1 MLARPVRID
10 FSSQPCSA
18 RPASKRSSR
27 WYSWRARLFSATVP
41 PPFALS
47 LSGFFLPMAALS
59 QFAARFGAAGTPRS
73 TAGIRMPTVQRSALV
88 EHSAARMFALV
99 NDIAAYPRRFDWC
112 ESAQVLEA
120 DDERVVARL
129 DLGFGALRTWF
140 TTENTLSPP
149 HHIAM
154 ALRAGPF
161 KRLEGHWRFHALD
174 ESACKVTLT
183 LDFEPQSRLLA
194 PAMALGFQGLADR
207 MVDDFVRVADR
218 GAE

>member
-1 MLARPVRID
+1 
-10 FSSQPCSA
+10 
-18 RPASKRSSR
+18 
-27 WYSWRARLFSATVP
+27 
-41 PPFALS
+41 
-47 LSGFFLPMAALS
+47 
-59 QFAARFGAAGTPRS
+59 
-73 TAGIRMPTVQRSALV
+73 MPTIQRSALV

-120 DDERVVARL
+120 DDEHVVARL
-129 DLGFGALRTWF
+129 DLGFGALRTRF

-154 ALRAGPF
+154 TLRAGPF
-161 KRLEGHWRFHALD
+161 KRLDGRWQFHALD
-174 ESACKVTLT
+174 ECACKVTLT

-194 PAMALGFQGLADR
+194 PAMTLGFQGLADR